1 MKAAI
6 IYDSRTNTTEKA
18 AGFIAEGLKKTG
30 DIEVKCFNIDNV
42 DFDYVAGVDMAI
54 FGSPTYMASV
64 TGKMKNWLELNVR
77 KLGLAGKL
85 GGAFATE
92 QYIHGGAENAI
103 KEMLVFM
110 MVMGMLVYSG
120 GNSYGKPVIHLGP
133 VGMSQNIEDFREL
146 FVTYGERM
154 GKQLLYSP
162 RIIFLSCSESCQL
175 RVLLSI
181 ENSYAASPAKSLPN
195 R

>member
-85 GGAFATE
+85 GELLPQSSIFTVE
-92 QYIHGGAENAI
+92 Q
-103 KEMLVFM
+103 
-110 MVMGMLVYSG
+110 
-120 GNSYGKPVIHLGP
+120 
-133 VGMSQNIEDFREL
+133 
-146 FVTYGERM
+146 RM
-154 GKQLLYSP
+154 P
-162 RIIFLSCSESCQL
+162 L
-175 RVLLSI
+175 RKCWYL
-181 ENSYAASPAKSLPN
+181 
-195 R
+195 

>member
-18 AGFIAEGLKKTG
+18 AGFIVEGLKKAG
-30 DIEVKCFNIDNV
+30 EIEVRCFNIDNV
-42 DFDYVAGVDMAI
+42 DFDYVTGVDMAI

-64 TGKMKNWLELNVR
+64 TGKMKNWLEVNAR
-77 KLGLAGKL
+77 KLGMAGKL

-110 MVMGMLVYSG
+110 MVMGMMVYSG

-154 GKQLLYSP
+154 GKQLL
-162 RIIFLSCSESCQL
+162 R
-175 RVLLSI
+175 
-181 ENSYAASPAKSLPN
+181 KG
-195 R
+195 

>member
-85 GGAFATE
+85 
-92 QYIHGGAENAI
+92 
-103 KEMLVFM
+103 
-110 MVMGMLVYSG
+110 
-120 GNSYGKPVIHLGP
+120 VIHLGP
-133 VGMSQNIEDFREL
+133 VGMSQNIEDFKEL

-154 GKQLLYSP
+154 GKQLL
-162 RIIFLSCSESCQL
+162 R
-175 RVLLSI
+175 
-181 ENSYAASPAKSLPN
+181 KG
-195 R
+195 